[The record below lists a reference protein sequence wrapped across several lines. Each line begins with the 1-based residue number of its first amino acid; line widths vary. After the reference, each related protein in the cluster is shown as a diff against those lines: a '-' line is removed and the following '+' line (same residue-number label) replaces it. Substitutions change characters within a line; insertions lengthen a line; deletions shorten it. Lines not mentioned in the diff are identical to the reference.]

1 MSDTTDIALTRPDPS
16 FTMDV
21 LRAQM
26 EAAKRYVDSGLLPA
40 GINTPQK
47 ALTIM
52 QAGREIGVPP
62 TYALRNI
69 HVIEG
74 KPTVSA
80 ELLMA
85 LVRRTYGQA
94 AIRVKE
100 ANSLECTV
108 QYREQGWDGTS
119 TLKFSIADAEAAG
132 LASRPMWK
140 KYPRAMLRSRAVS
153 EAVRM
158 AFPECI
164 AGLYTPEEMGAEVMV
179 TSDGGLEI
187 VDVQSELV
195 EQPTAK
201 EEAFDRERAI
211 RWFGWLQGVAD
222 ERQHP
227 NLDAIMKLAANTMAD
242 AKLAKNLET
251 LRVYFP
257 DVTDEHLTTWD
268 AEAEYEA
275 AG

>member
-1 MSDTTDIALTRPDPS
+1 MSNDIALTRPDATL
-16 FTMDV
+16 TMDT

-40 GINTPQK
+40 GVNTPQK

-94 AIRVKE
+94 AIRVQE
-100 ANSLECTV
+100 ASNLQCVV
-108 QYREQGWDGTS
+108 QYREQGWDGIS
-119 TLKFSIADAEAAG
+119 TLTYSIADAEAAG

-164 AGLYTPEEMGAEVMV
+164 AGLYTPEEMGADV
-179 TSDGGLEI
+179 TVNAEGGVEI
-187 VDVQSELV
+187 VDVPAEPV
-195 EQPTAK
+195 KVIEREQV
-201 EEAFDRERAI
+201 AF
-211 RWFGWLQGVAD
+211 
-222 ERQHP
+222 
-227 NLDAIMKLAANTMAD
+227 
-242 AKLAKNLET
+242 
-251 LRVYFP
+251 
-257 DVTDEHLTTWD
+257 
-268 AEAEYEA
+268 
-275 AG
+275 